1 MNTFNNGDR
10 VSYMCGDQWMNAIVQ
25 NKIDGEEKLGNL
37 KIFPSN
43 VDPLYKIKLDKDN
56 KTVFQHASALQPE
69 GSQKGNVGLGESS
82 QQFGNIETFNEGEK
96 VGFYYMGKCCCG
108 TVKRGLQNKEQIEGA
123 YFYASKKDPQYIMTC
138 DDGSES
144 IVSASCLKKKEQLE
158 HEKQGTSIKQGSELG
173 LGSQGAGLASS
184 QGSGL
189 ESFGSQGQ
197 QQSGG
202 GLLPGSQHGQ
212 DITTTTGLPLAGSQG
227 GFVGSQHEAVTGSQ
241 EQQQQHA
248 VKNVPVE

>member
-25 NKIDGEEKLGNL
+25 NKIDCEEKLGNL

-96 VGFYYMGKCCCG
+96 VGFSYMGKCCCG
-108 TVKRGLQNKEQIEGA
+108 TVKRGLQNKEQIEGVW
-123 YFYASKKDPQYIMTC
+123 FYASKKDPQYILTC
-138 DDGSES
+138 DDGSEC
-144 IVSASCLKKKEQLE
+144 IVSASFLKKKEQLE
-158 HEKQGTSIKQGSELG
+158 HEKHGASIKQGSELG
-173 LGSQGAGLASS
+173 LGSQGAGL
-184 QGSGL
+184 

-197 QQSGG
+197 QQQQPGG
-202 GLLPGSQHGQ
+202 GLLPGSQ
-212 DITTTTGLPLAGSQG
+212 TGLPLAGSQG
-227 GFVGSQHEAVTGSQ
+227 PLVGSQHEAVTGSQ

-248 VKNVPVE
+248 VKTVPVE